1 MDRRTLVVFL
11 AAAALAGCGKHY
23 VYQNTAWGMDEKE
36 FKTARPVSR
45 VLPGGSGDRFWSE
58 PAVIDSLK
66 ASVTYRIGPDGLES
80 VTVVFEPVQTGQEL
94 YLDHYR
100 RVKALLSEKYGAP
113 VVEGAELAVRVQ
125 KLRSVQL
132 PEHQTRSIFIT
143 PRARIELTCGGE
155 CDGTSVGNSIMITY
169 EKPRPRT
176 AGL

>member
-36 FKTARPVSR
+36 FKTARPASR

-66 ASVTYRIGPDGLES
+66 TTATYRIGPDGLES
-80 VTVVFEPVQTGQEL
+80 VTVVFEPVQVGKEA

-100 RVKALLSEKYGAP
+100 QVKALLSEKYGAP
-113 VVEGAELAVRVQ
+113 EVEAAELAVRAQRLRTVQ
-125 KLRSVQL
+125 A
-132 PEHQTRSIFIT
+132 PEHQTRSVF
-143 PRARIELTCGGE
+143 RSSQARIELTCGGE